1 MLINT
6 QGFVVGVTL
15 KSLHFGTNVT
25 QQRYKRLFVLVEIRT
40 VLGFCLGKVPLPIVT
55 SLLLNTNKDPVKLS
69 VKILTYV
76 ITHESQPTKD
86 NVCIPGNPLILFLL
100 ILVTVKER

>member
-1 MLINT
+1 M
-6 QGFVVGVTL
+6 
-15 KSLHFGTNVT
+15 
-25 QQRYKRLFVLVEIRT
+25 LVEIRT
-40 VLGFCLGKVPLPIVT
+40 VLGFCLGNVPLPIVT

-69 VKILTYV
+69 VKILTTYV

-86 NVCIPGNPLILFLL
+86 NVCIPGNPLILFSL